1 LADQNFREGSNIMNI
16 DREIKELVTPIIGR
30 DATGL
35 DETASFANDLGV
47 DSLMILEILAAIE
60 NKYNLEISPERLA
73 EMQTLQGVVAVARE
87 YLAGDREN
95 A

>member
-1 LADQNFREGSNIMNI
+1 MNI
-16 DREIKELVTPIIGR
+16 DREIKELITPIIGR
-30 DATGL
+30 DASQL
-35 DETASFANDLGV
+35 DETASFASDLGV
-47 DSLMILEILAAIE
+47 DSLMILEILAAVE
-60 NKYNLEISPERLA
+60 NKYNLEISPDRLA

>member
-1 LADQNFREGSNIMNI
+1 MNI
-16 DREIKELVTPIIGR
+16 DREIKELVTPIIGKE
-30 DATGL
+30 ATEL

-60 NKYNLEISPERLA
+60 NKYNIEISPDRLS
-73 EMQTLQGVVAVARE
+73 EMQTLQGVVAVARD